1 MRIEHNT
8 SLRQYNTFGIEA
20 RAKVLITVSSIDELK
35 EALNSQKAEKKPF
48 ILGGGSNILLTSDI
62 EGVVIYLDLKGR
74 RVIEQSGN
82 KILVEAMAGENWH
95 DFVVWCLDRGY
106 GGLENLALIP
116 GHCGTAP
123 IQNIGAYGV
132 ELKDRFVSC
141 KALEITS
148 GKIQEFTKADCEFGY
163 RQSVFKNR
171 LKGNYVI
178 TAVTFELSTT
188 DHQLN
193 TSYGAIKEVLD
204 QKKINTPTINDV
216 ATAVMEIR
224 QSKLPDPKEL
234 GNAGSFFKNPVIGK
248 EAFNAFQRAYP
259 EAPFYKLEDGTYKV
273 PAGWLIEKAGF
284 KGKRFGD
291 TGVHKKQ
298 ALVLV
303 NYGSATGKEVWSLA
317 KKIRLEVKSKFGIV
331 LEPEVNVI

>member
-1 MRIEHNT
+1 MVKVYKNFW
-8 SLRQYNTFGIEA
+8 LKKYNSFGIDVKTAYYAECE
-20 RAKVLITVSSIDELK
+20 TTEELQ
-35 EALNSQKAEKKPF
+35 ELYNSDKYTDVPKYV
-48 ILGGGSNILLTSDI
+48 LGGGSNVLFTGDYEGMIVRPLIKGI
-62 EGVVIYLDLKGR
+62 E
-74 RVIEQSGN
+74 VIEEDQEKVNVRAG
-82 KILVEAMAGENWH
+82 AGEDW
-95 DFVVWCLDRGY
+95 DEFVSWCVSEEY
-106 GGLENLALIP
+106 GGVENLSLIP
-116 GHCGTAP
+116 GNVGTSP
-123 IQNIGAYGV
+123 MQNIGAYGV
-132 ELKDRFVSC
+132 EIKDVIRTVEAINIETMEPVAFSNDEC
-141 KALEITS
+141 R
-148 GKIQEFTKADCEFGY
+148 FGY
-163 RQSVFKNR
+163 RSSIFKHE
-171 LKGNYVI
+171 LKGRLII
-178 TAVTFELSTT
+178 THVNVDLSKHPVLVTHYGSVAEELEKYSRK
-188 DHQLN
+188 DIYSVRQ
-193 TSYGAIKEVLD
+193 
-204 QKKINTPTINDV
+204 
-216 ATAVMEIR
+216 AVMAIR
-224 QSKLPDPKEL
+224 RRKLPDPEVT